1 MELLKEAKGGNREAF
16 DKLLEEYRHIF
27 YKTARIYFRED
38 YSATAVLEKTIHDL
52 YRNLVDCRNEY
63 EFKLYGIELVLK
75 HSAKQLEV
83 NESTKL
89 DKFKQKS
96 LTAGLSDESRIVSS
110 IADDERDSYELYR
123 KSSVVESYIASL
135 PAEIQLSALLY
146 YYADIEIK
154 DIAKLQNMSAKE
166 IKEQIDISRTK
177 IYEMIKSK
185 EAEL

>member
-63 EFKLYGIELVLK
+63 EFKLYGIELILK
-75 HSAKQLEV
+75 YSAKQLEI
-83 NESTKL
+83 NENTKL
-89 DKFKQKS
+89 EKFKQKS

-110 IADDERDSYELYR
+110 IADDERDRHRERDEQCEKDTSLYCDTTPTR
-123 KSSVVESYIASL
+123 RLHHQTAWQREESEIWESWRWLRAIIATTHHHTKS
-135 PAEIQLSALLY
+135 PRRALLP
-146 YYADIEIK
+146 
-154 DIAKLQNMSAKE
+154 LG
-166 IKEQIDISRTK
+166 
-177 IYEMIKSK
+177 
-185 EAEL
+185 